1 MTDQAYD
8 ERDDER
14 EARDAARYP
23 TERDE
28 EGKPY
33 DSERRR
39 VDKEEPDSLPD
50 SSPV

>member
-14 EARDAARYP
+14 EARGAAGGP

-28 EGKPY
+28 EGKPH
-33 DSERRR
+33 DSEQRRS
-39 VDKEEPDSLPD
+39 DEEEPDSPPD
-50 SSPV
+50 S